1 VEAVTAAPAAPG
13 GDLGRSAARKPRRE
27 RSVSESLL
35 SIVLG
40 LEAILVFFVMLT
52 AFGLKALPPTAAFGG
67 GVALIVALVIVA
79 GLLRYSWGV
88 WPGWVLQAS
97 LIATGVFLPIM
108 FVVAAAFVAIWI
120 FCFVKGRQLDKAKLG
135 AAPITP
141 TKENS

>member
-1 VEAVTAAPAAPG
+1 
-13 GDLGRSAARKPRRE
+13 
-27 RSVSESLL
+27 
-35 SIVLG
+35 
-40 LEAILVFFVMLT
+40 
-52 AFGLKALPPTAAFGG
+52 
-67 GVALIVALVIVA
+67 
-79 GLLRYSWGV
+79 
-88 WPGWVLQAS
+88 VLQAS